1 MPTVPLSNGPR
12 ATLGVTPDARNTT
25 PDVYIPEARMATPQ
39 INLPAI
45 ATPHLT
51 PALKR
56 GALKDPN
63 AIRRV
68 EVSDRGAAQQAQAAR
83 NIGSAADAIGSAVM
97 DYQVKVNATVV
108 DDALNDA
115 RETARKLT
123 WGVSDGK
130 GGTVGGYKSLKGY
143 DALKRPDDKP
153 LDEEVAEQFNTAIKE
168 IGKTKLSNGA
178 QQRAFEIQVNELG
191 AQLRQGA
198 SIHQSTE
205 FESYHA
211 SVYRGAVEN
220 LTQDFALVDP
230 GDMAGQRS
238 AMEKIDQVV
247 ATQAASSGASAQEL
261 EVGQRAARSAAVSSM
276 FDRVIADKK
285 YSTAQ
290 ALLNEWSGSGPSK
303 IDANTATKMK
313 LTLDGHV
320 SIQLGEQL
328 ADDAYNLKAG
338 PAFNSTDTDRAFNV
352 AVGMESNNR
361 QVDEKGKV
369 ITSDAG
375 AKGVAQ
381 LMPDTAKDVAK
392 SLGHPELADLAFKP
406 TKEGEAANRLLGRA
420 YFNQMLM
427 RYKGD
432 LPKAMA
438 AYNAGP
444 GRVDDALKEA
454 GETGKD
460 WRTLVPAETRA
471 YVANGMRQFGQGD
484 GTPVKPKKSDLY
496 AAVDARTDDPDVRRA
511 AYSRIDRKWSA
522 AEEDERN
529 GYETAYAQ
537 GLNIVRE
544 SGGDIN
550 AISPDLKAQIKP
562 EQFTTLEAYA
572 KNTVEGAYRASDPAA
587 YYTAMSPTFLTTA
600 TPNQIEA
607 LRPEL
612 SESDYNTVRS
622 SWTDAQAKKASQ
634 PATKSPES
642 LDLNTIDGVVD
653 TRLQYL
659 GVDTHPK
666 DAESKARLGAIR
678 QFVHQYT
685 LDAQRQ
691 AGKKFD
697 NYADIDK
704 TVNLLFTRNQQF
716 KTLTL
721 FGPKTQSVNVMTATE
736 KTMPDSA
743 RKTLNAALKK
753 GLGRDPSEAE
763 LLQAY
768 MRSQFYTGR

>member
-12 ATLGVTPDARNTT
+12 VALGVTPDARTSA

-39 INLPAI
+39 INLPSI

-51 PALKR
+51 PALSR
-56 GALKDPN
+56 AAIKDPS

-68 EVSDRGAAQQAQAAR
+68 EVSDRGAAQQGQFARNLGQAAEVM
-83 NIGSAADAIGSAVM
+83 SAAVM

-123 WGVSDGK
+123 WGTSDGK

-153 LDEEVAEQFNTAIKE
+153 LDEEVAEQFSTAVKD
-168 IGKTKLSNGA
+168 IGKTKLSNPA
-178 QQRAFEIQVNELG
+178 QQRAFEVQVNELA

-198 SIHQSTE
+198 AIHQSSE
-205 FESYHA
+205 FDRYHA
-211 SVYRGAVEN
+211 SVYAGAVEN

-230 GDMAGQRS
+230 GDMAGQRA

-247 ATQAASSGASAQEL
+247 ATQAANTGASAQEL
-261 EVGQRAARSAAVSSM
+261 EVGQRAARSTAVSSL
-276 FDRVIADKK
+276 FDKVVAEKK
-285 YSTAQ
+285 YATAQ
-290 ALLNEWSGSGPSK
+290 ALLNEWSGAGPGK

-328 ADDAYNLKAG
+328 ADDAYNLNAA
-338 PAFNSTDTDRAFNV
+338 PAFKATDVGRAFNI

-361 QVDEKGKV
+361 QTDENGKV
-369 ITSDAG
+369 VTSRAG
-375 AKGVAQ
+375 ARGVAQ

-392 SLGHPELADLAFKP
+392 SLGHPELAELAFKP

-420 YFNQMLM
+420 YFNQMVA

-432 LPKAMA
+432 MPKALA

-444 GRVDDALKEA
+444 GRVDEA
-454 GETGKD
+454 VKKASGTGQD
-460 WRTLVPAETRA
+460 WRTYVPNETKD
-471 YVANGMRQFGQGD
+471 YVTKGMRQFGAGE
-484 GTPVKPKKSDLY
+484 GAPAKPKKSELY

-511 AYSRIDRKWSA
+511 AYSRIDRKWAA

-529 GYETAYAQ
+529 GYEAAYAQ
-537 GLNIVRE
+537 GLTIVRE
-544 SGGDIN
+544 SGGNIN
-550 AISPDLKAQIKP
+550 AISPDLKAKIKP
-562 EQFTTLEAYA
+562 EQFTTLQTYA
-572 KNTVEGAYRASDPAA
+572 KNTAEGAYRATDPAA
-587 YYTAMSPTFLTTA
+587 YYTAMSPAFLTTA

-607 LRPEL
+607 LRPDL
-612 SESDYNTVRS
+612 SEGDYSAVRS
-622 SWTDAQAKKASQ
+622 AWGDAQAKKANQ
-634 PATKSPES
+634 PANKSADS
-642 LDLNTIDGVVD
+642 LDMGTLDSITD
-653 TRLQYL
+653 TRLEYL
-659 GVDTHPK
+659 GINTKPK
-666 DAESKARLGAIR
+666 DPADKARLGAIR

-691 AGKKFD
+691 AGKKFTD
-697 NYADIDK
+697 YADLDK
-704 TVNLLFTRNQQF
+704 VVNVLFTRNQQF
-716 KTLTL
+716 KTGTL
-721 FGPKTQSVNVMTATE
+721 FGTRTDSVNVMTATA

-743 RKTLNAALKK
+743 RKTLTKALKQ

-763 LLQAY
+763 LLQSY
-768 MRSQFYTGR
+768 MRSQFYTGK